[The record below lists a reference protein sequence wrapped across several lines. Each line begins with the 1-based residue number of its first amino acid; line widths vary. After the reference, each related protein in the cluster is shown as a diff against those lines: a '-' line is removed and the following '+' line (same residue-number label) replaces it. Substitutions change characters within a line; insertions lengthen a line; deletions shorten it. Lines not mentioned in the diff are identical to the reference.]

1 MSNIVYN
8 KFAAVYDRMGADSFS
23 VDMVKYTVKI
33 MRRFRIDASDGLDLC
48 CGTGTA
54 MLHLIEHGLNM
65 SGLDQSQAMLRQ
77 ARKKLS
83 KHSVELHRGTLPRF
97 TIGEKRN
104 PARPRRFDLIT
115 CFYDSLNY
123 LRNERE
129 LKAAFRSV
137 YRHLAPGGW
146 FVFDMNTPEGLRV
159 IWGSQIWGGVEN
171 DLAWLWRNSYDR
183 EKGSA
188 ELAATFFVKSGSHW
202 QRFDELHIEK
212 GYGNRIIRRLL
223 REVGFEVKGLYR
235 CLTFEK
241 PTRRTYRICVVAKRP
256 A

>member
-1 MSNIVYN
+1 MTKTAYN
-8 KFAAVYDRMGADSFS
+8 KFAAVYDRMGADRFS
-23 VDMVKYTVKI
+23 VDMVKYTAKI

-54 MLHLIEHGLNM
+54 MLHLTELGLSM
-65 SGLDQSQAMLRQ
+65 SGLDQSRSMLKQ
-77 ARKKLS
+77 ARAKLS
-83 KHSVELHRGTLPRF
+83 KHEVKLYRGTLPRF
-97 TIGEKRN
+97 SICEKRK
-104 PARPRRFDLIT
+104 PVRLRRFDLVT

-123 LRNERE
+123 LKNEME

-137 YRHLAPGGW
+137 YRHLVPGGW
-146 FVFDMNTPEGLRV
+146 FVFDMNTPEALKV

-171 DLAWLWRNSYDR
+171 DLAWIWRNSYDR
-183 EKGSA
+183 QKGLA
-188 ELAATFFVKSGSHW
+188 ELTATFFVKSGRHW
-202 QRFDELHIEK
+202 QRFDELHVEK
-212 GYGNRIIRRLL
+212 GYSNRTIRRLL

-241 PTRRTYRICVVAKRP
+241 PTSKTYRICVVAQRP